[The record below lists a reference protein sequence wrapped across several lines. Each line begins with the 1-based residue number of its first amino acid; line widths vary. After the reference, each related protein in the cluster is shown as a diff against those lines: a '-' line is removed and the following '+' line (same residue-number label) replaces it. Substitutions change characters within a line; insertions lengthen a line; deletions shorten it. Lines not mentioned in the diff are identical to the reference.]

1 VPARHTARANRQI
14 SLAGLG
20 RIALPAVLVAALLIG
35 VAFLATARNT
45 ISDVSSPQHP
55 SGRTVLAPAPEPAG
69 APVSPSDTAT
79 AQITSSIAAA
89 AARAE
94 VQPGTDPI
102 GELTALVGGLGAGG
116 ASVAALNLTTGATFS
131 YGAAGGMTMG
141 SIAKVDIL
149 ETLLLAHMDA
159 HTTLSANDVS
169 LATTMIENS
178 DNNAADALW
187 AEIGGAPVFTVDN
200 PRLGIPNLVLG
211 AGGLWGLGTTCA
223 ADQVTLL
230 KNLVAT
236 GGPLDA
242 ASQQF
247 ALGLMHN
254 IEADQRWGVGTIA
267 DAGTTVANKNGWLAV
282 DNDND
287 RWLVNSDGIVTV
299 SGQTVLISI
308 LTQHNANENDGITLV
323 ENIAGVVAPAI
334 AH

>member
-1 VPARHTARANRQI
+1 V
-14 SLAGLG
+14 
-20 RIALPAVLVAALLIG
+20 LPALLVAALLVG
-35 VAFLATARNT
+35 VAFLATLRNQIT
-45 ISDVSSPQHP
+45 AAASPQHP
-55 SGRTVLAPAPEPAG
+55 SSRTVLAPAPNQPDGPETTSSSA
-69 APVSPSDTAT
+69 AP
-79 AQITSSIAAA
+79 QITSSIAAA

-94 VQPGTDPI
+94 VQPGSDPI
-102 GELTALVGGLGAGG
+102 GQLTALVGSLGSGG

-131 YGAAGGMTMG
+131 YGASSGMTMG

-149 ETLLLAHMDA
+149 EVLLLAHMDA
-159 HTTLSANDVS
+159 HAPLSANDVS

-200 PRLGIPNLVLG
+200 ARLGIPNLVLG
-211 AGGLWGLGTTCA
+211 AGGQWGLGTTGA

-230 KNLVAT
+230 KNLVTT

-247 ALGLMHN
+247 ALGLMHS

-267 DAGTTVANKNGWLAV
+267 DAGTTVANKNGWLAL
-282 DNDND
+282 DSDND

-299 SGQTVLISI
+299 QGQTVLISV
-308 LTQHNANENDGITLV
+308 LTQHNASESAGITLV
-323 ENIAGVVAPAI
+323 ENIAGVVAPVI

>member
-1 VPARHTARANRQI
+1 
-14 SLAGLG
+14 
-20 RIALPAVLVAALLIG
+20 VLVAALLTG
-35 VAFLATARNT
+35 VAFLATARNHT
-45 ISDVSSPQHP
+45 ADTADQPHP
-55 SGRTVLAPAPEPAG
+55 RSQTVLAPPPSAGTVAQITSPAG
-69 APVSPSDTAT
+69 T

-94 VQPGTDPI
+94 VQPGSDPT
-102 GELTALVGGLGAGG
+102 GQLTALVGGLGAGG

-141 SIAKVDIL
+141 SIAKIDIL
-149 ETLLLAHMDA
+149 EVLLLAHMDA
-159 HTTLSANDVS
+159 HAALSANDVS

-187 AEIGGAPVFTVDN
+187 AEVGGAPVFTADN
-200 PRLGIPNLVLG
+200 VRLGIPNLVLG
-211 AGGLWGLGTTCA
+211 AGGQWGLGTTSA
-223 ADQVTLL
+223 TDQLTLL

-236 GGPLDA
+236 AGPLDA

-247 ALGLMHN
+247 ALGLMHSV
-254 IEADQRWGVGTIA
+254 EADQRWGVGTIA
-267 DAGTTVANKNGWLAV
+267 DAGTTVANKNGWLAL
-282 DNDND
+282 DSDND

>member
-1 VPARHTARANRQI
+1 VPARHTARANREI

-20 RIALPAVLVAALLIG
+20 RIALPALLVAALLVG
-35 VAFLATARNT
+35 VGFLATARNHT
-45 ISDVSSPQHP
+45 AAAADRPAQR
-55 SGRTVLAPAPEPAG
+55 GQTVLAPPPDLAPLSATSAG
-69 APVSPSDTAT
+69 TT
-79 AQITSSIAAA
+79 AQITSSVAAA

-94 VQPGTDPI
+94 VQPGSDPI

-141 SIAKVDIL
+141 SVAKLDIL
-149 ETLLLAHMDA
+149 ETLLLAHIDG
-159 HTTLSANDVS
+159 HTPLSDNDVS
-169 LATTMIENS
+169 LATAMIEHS

-187 AEIGGAPVFTVDN
+187 AEVGGAPVLTVDN
-200 PRLGIPNLVLG
+200 VRLGIPNLVLG
-211 AGGLWGLGTTCA
+211 AGGLWGLGTTSA

-230 KNLVAT
+230 KNLVAP
-236 GGPLDA
+236 GPLDP

-254 IEADQRWGVGTIA
+254 VEADQRWGVGSIA
-267 DAGTTVANKNGWLAV
+267 DAGTTVANKNGWLGV
-282 DNDND
+282 DTDSG

-299 SGQTVLISI
+299 QGQTVLMSI
-308 LTQHNANENDGITLV
+308 LTQHNASESDGITLV
-323 ENIAGVVAPAI
+323 ENIAGLVAPVI